1 MTTVLNK
8 NTNLTTTFEVVDD
21 EGNII
26 ETEETKLNLSTLT
39 EDDFTTSLKAL
50 KGVWAEMQRE
60 YGEDKLN
67 LGKLVKKVEAMDM
80 RIFKQEKEQTKM
92 LKSIEET
99 LKNILPE
106 KNTEE
111 SVDEPIKEQRHDS

>member
-1 MTTVLNK
+1 MTTVLHR
-8 NTNLTTTFEVVDD
+8 NTTLTTTFEVVDD

-50 KGVWAEMQRE
+50 KEVWAEMQKE

-99 LKNILPE
+99 LKNMLPE
-106 KNTEE
+106 KTAEE
-111 SVDEPIKEQRHDS
+111 SIEKPTKE